1 MISAAQIRAARGLL
15 GWTPRE
21 LARRAIVSDATVY
34 ALEHVQG
41 LAANVDALAAVQ
53 ATIEAAGIEFSRRRC
68 ARRAA
73 ASENADVNSGRGLQ
87 LRRPIGDR
95 R

>member
-1 MISAAQIRAARGLL
+1 ML

-41 LAANVDALAAVQ
+41 LTANVDALAAVQ
-53 ATIEAAGIEFSRRRC
+53 ATIEAEGIEFI
-68 ARRAA
+68 
-73 ASENADVNSGRGLQ
+73 N
-87 LRRPIGDR
+87 GDAPGVR
-95 R
+95 LHPKMSK

>member
-34 ALEHVQG
+34 ALEHVLG
-41 LAANVDALAAVQ
+41 MAANVDALAGVQ
-53 ATIEAAGIEFSRRRC
+53 ATLEAEGVEFLGGDAPGVRLHPKRRK
-68 ARRAA
+68 
-73 ASENADVNSGRGLQ
+73 
-87 LRRPIGDR
+87 
-95 R
+95 

>member
-34 ALEHVQG
+34 ALEHVLG
-41 LAANVDALAAVQ
+41 LAANVDALAGVQ
-53 ATIEAAGIEFSRRRC
+53 ATLEAEGIEFLGGDAPGVRLHPKRRK
-68 ARRAA
+68 
-73 ASENADVNSGRGLQ
+73 
-87 LRRPIGDR
+87 
-95 R
+95 

>member
-34 ALEHVQG
+34 ALEHVLG
-41 LAANVDALAAVQ
+41 LAANVDALAGVQ
-53 ATIEAAGIEFSRRRC
+53 ATLEAEGIEFL
-68 ARRAA
+68 
-73 ASENADVNSGRGLQ
+73 G
-87 LRRPIGDR
+87 GDAPGVR
-95 R
+95 LHPKMPT

>member
-34 ALEHVQG
+34 ALEHVRG

-53 ATIEAAGIEFSRRRC
+53 ATIEAAGIEFT
-68 ARRAA
+68 
-73 ASENADVNSGRGLQ
+73 N
-87 LRRPIGDR
+87 GDAPGVR
-95 R
+95 LHPKMPK

>member
-34 ALEHVQG
+34 ALEHVLG
-41 LAANVDALAAVQ
+41 LAANVDALAGVQ
-53 ATIEAAGIEFSRRRC
+53 ATLEAEGIEFL
-68 ARRAA
+68 
-73 ASENADVNSGRGLQ
+73 G
-87 LRRPIGDR
+87 GDAPGVR
-95 R
+95 LHPKMTT

>member
-34 ALEHVQG
+34 ALEHVLG
-41 LAANVDALAAVQ
+41 LAANVDALAGVQ
-53 ATIEAAGIEFSRRRC
+53 ATLEAEGIEFL
-68 ARRAA
+68 
-73 ASENADVNSGRGLQ
+73 G
-87 LRRPIGDR
+87 GDAPGVR
-95 R
+95 LHPKIPT

>member
-34 ALEHVQG
+34 ALEHVVG

-53 ATIEAAGIEFSRRRC
+53 ATIEAAGIEFT
-68 ARRAA
+68 
-73 ASENADVNSGRGLQ
+73 N
-87 LRRPIGDR
+87 GDAPGVR
-95 R
+95 LHPKMPK

>member
-53 ATIEAAGIEFSRRRC
+53 ATIEAAGIEFL
-68 ARRAA
+68 
-73 ASENADVNSGRGLQ
+73 G
-87 LRRPIGDR
+87 GDAPGVR
-95 R
+95 LHPKMPT